1 MLDRQSMEAGILIP
15 NFDRLT
21 TAAIVMAVV
30 LLFAV
35 PFVLTL
41 VTPFIGR

>member
-1 MLDRQSMEAGILIP
+1 MLIR

-21 TAAIVMAVV
+21 TVAIIIAVV
-30 LLFAV
+30 LLFEL

-41 VTPFIGR
+41 IAPFIGR

>member
-1 MLDRQSMEAGILIP
+1 MLIH

-21 TAAIVMAVV
+21 TAAIVIAVV

-41 VTPFIGR
+41 IAPFLGR